1 VIRLSNSFVAKFKTE
16 LQRLERNVETYP
28 VLEDG
33 RSLNLRAHR
42 VPMKLAIE
50 EMLDAL
56 KYDLIRE
63 LLPEVLPN
71 TRISLAEP
79 KIVENNS

>member
-1 VIRLSNSFVAKFKTE
+1 MEE
-16 LQRLERNVETYP
+16 LRRYEPHRQGTWGQEHRAVESM
-28 VLEDG
+28 V
-33 RSLNLRAHR
+33 
-42 VPMKLAIE
+42 
-50 EMLDAL
+50 DAL

-79 KIVENNS
+79 KIIENNS